1 MRAFARGIFF
11 AVLLIGVF
19 VASAKAD
26 TVYSYVGDT
35 FRFVQGVYTQ
45 VDRITGSF
53 VLSGSFVPVAV
64 TGPQLVTNGVVSYN
78 FTDGHE
84 TLTQSN
90 STGTFRVGF
99 FNGTL
104 VVPGTAGANGWWVV
118 DLHTPTSGIVT
129 DSIGDYQMIS
139 WIGGATP
146 SAYHACNSGTAL
158 CYDDP
163 TISTDT
169 ILGLDN
175 RAPGLPGTWTVQR
188 VPEGGTTALFL
199 FAGLACLTILPRFIG
214 VKRATHEL

>member
-1 MRAFARGIFF
+1 MRAFARAIFF
-11 AVLLIGVF
+11 AVLLLGVF

-64 TGPQLVTNGVVSYN
+64 TGPQLVTSSVVSYN
-78 FTDGHE
+78 FTDGHQ

-139 WIGGATP
+139 WIGGAAP

-158 CYDDP
+158 P
-163 TISTDT
+163 SVI
-169 ILGLDN
+169 
-175 RAPGLPGTWTVQR
+175 RARPYA
-188 VPEGGTTALFL
+188 TTYSRIPSLLVFWPMKDSATRGSRRMFL
-199 FAGLACLTILPRFIG
+199 IF
-214 VKRATHEL
+214 